1 MPRGRISL
9 SDTQHAALEELA
21 RGPLTHYRRG
31 YAPAR
36 CGPFHSVRTIRA
48 LERVGLVAISKTGL
62 KARRLDVDCPG
73 PNGGKGA
80 T

>member
-1 MPRGRISL
+1 MPRGRNSL

-21 RGPLTHYRRG
+21 NGPLTQFRRG

-48 LERVGLVAISKTGL
+48 LERAGLVAISKTGL
-62 KARRLDVDCPG
+62 KARRINTDCSV
-73 PNGGKGA
+73 PNGKSPSN
-80 T
+80 

>member
-1 MPRGRISL
+1 MPRGRNSL

-21 RGPLTHYRRG
+21 KGPLTQYRRG

-48 LERVGLVAISKTGL
+48 LERAGFVAISKTGL
-62 KARRLDVDCPG
+62 KARRIDSDCSAQA
-73 PNGGKGA
+73 GKA
-80 T
+80 DQT